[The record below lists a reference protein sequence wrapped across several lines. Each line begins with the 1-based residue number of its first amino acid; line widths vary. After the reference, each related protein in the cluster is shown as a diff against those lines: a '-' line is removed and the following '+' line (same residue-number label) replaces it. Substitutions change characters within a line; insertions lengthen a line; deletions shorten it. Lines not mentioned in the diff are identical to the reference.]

1 MPVYKYTCAT
11 CGDFE
16 EMVPMARFADPCDCP
31 TCGAVSPRA
40 LTMPQISMVSAHN
53 RRAHGINER
62 SSDSPKRAKANGLT
76 PSGPKIGSRAI
87 TRADGS
93 KSLKG
98 SRPWMLSH

>member
-31 TCGAVSPRA
+31 TCGAISPRA

-62 SSDSPKRAKANGLT
+62 SSDRPNRAKANGLT

-87 TRADGS
+87 TLADGS

-98 SRPWMLSH
+98 SRPWKLSH